1 MTEYIDQ
8 LVEARNRAW
17 HQAKDI
23 TSKAHTE
30 ERELTA
36 EERET
41 LDRIFADM
49 DAKKAEIDSLTA
61 RAQSERE
68 ADVAREAYAEFV
80 RPEPAAPVVDQVD
93 AFLRGQT
100 GARFIDVDLRQVA
113 AHKRAIRA
121 GAGARELRDLVVGTA
136 AAGGNTVP
144 TSFAQQLYDF
154 LEVYSGMRNT
164 NATIITTSGGEN
176 LEFPTVAAH
185 GTAAI
190 VGEGTALA
198 EADPT
203 FGKMTLGAFKYGQL
217 IQLSS
222 ELLEDSGVDI
232 VGFAAQDLGR
242 ALGRVTDTAYVVG
255 AGGANA
261 PQGVMTAIGTG
272 KTGGTAAAGVPTIA
286 ELTDLVYSVNS
297 EYRARGAQF
306 LMQDATAGKIRNLV
320 NTSGDFLW
328 QPSVQAGQPD
338 RLLGFEVITDPNV
351 VATGTNQNSV
361 AFGDFSGFYI
371 RDVGGVRIERSD
383 DYAFANDL
391 VTWRAVLR
399 TDSDLID
406 ANAIKL
412 YRGGTA

>member
-1 MTEYIDQ
+1 VNEYIDQ

-23 TSKAHTE
+23 TSKAHAE
-30 ERELTA
+30 ERELTG
-36 EERET
+36 EERES

-80 RPEPAAPVVDQVD
+80 RPEPAAPVVDAVD
-93 AFLRGQT
+93 AFLRGES
-100 GARFIDVDLRQVA
+100 GARYIDVDLRQVA
-113 AHKRAIRA
+113 SHKRAIRA
-121 GAGARELRDLVVGTA
+121 GAGVRELRDLTKTA

-144 TSFAQQLYDF
+144 TAFAAQLYDF

-185 GTAAI
+185 GTAA
-190 VGEGTALA
+190 VVLEGSAIA
-198 EADPT
+198 EADPA
-203 FGKMTLGAFKYGQL
+203 FDKMTLGAFKYGVLTQ
-217 IQLSS
+217 ISN
-222 ELLEDSGVDI
+222 ELLQDSGVDI
-232 VGFAAQDLGR
+232 VGFVAQDMGR
-242 ALGRVTDTAYVVG
+242 SLGRVTDTAYVTG

-272 KTGGTAAAGVPTIA
+272 KTGGTAQAGVASIQD
-286 ELTDLVYSVNS
+286 LTELVYSVNS

-306 LMQDATAGKIRNLV
+306 LMRDETAGKIRNLV

-338 RLLGFEVITDPNV
+338 RLLGFPVITDPNV
-351 VATGTNQNSV
+351 AAAATNANSV

-383 DYAFANDL
+383 DFAFSTDL

>member
-1 MTEYIDQ
+1 VNEYIDS

-23 TSKAHTE
+23 TSAATAE
-30 ERELTA
+30 ARELSS

-49 DAKKAEIDSLTA
+49 DAKKAEIDSLVA

-68 ADVAREAYAEFV
+68 ADVAREAYAALV
-80 RPEPAAPVVDQVD
+80 RPEPAQPSVDPVE
-93 AFLRGQT
+93 AFLRGQS
-100 GARFIDVDLRQVA
+100 GARYVDIDLRQVA
-113 AHKRAIRA
+113 SHKRAIRA
-121 GAGARELRDLVVGTA
+121 GASGRELRDLVKGTA
-136 AAGGNTVP
+136 GAGGNTVP
-144 TSFAQQLYDF
+144 TSFAAQLYDF

-164 NATIITTSGGEN
+164 NATIITTTGGEN

-185 GTAAI
+185 GTAVVVLEGSAI
-190 VGEGTALA
+190 A
-198 EADPT
+198 EADPA
-203 FGKMTLGAFKYGQL
+203 FGKMTLGAFKYGVLTQ
-217 IQLSS
+217 ISN
-222 ELLEDSGVDI
+222 ELLQDSGVDI
-232 VGFAAQDLGR
+232 IGFVAQDMGR
-242 ALGRVTDTAYVVG
+242 SLGRVTDTAYVTG

-272 KTGGTAAAGVPTIA
+272 KTGGTAQAGLSSIQD
-286 ELTDLVYSVNS
+286 LNDLVYSVNS

-306 LMQDATAGKIRNLV
+306 LMRDETAGRIRNLV
-320 NTSGDFLW
+320 NTSGEFLW

-338 RLLGFEVITDPNV
+338 RLLGFPVVTDPNV
-351 VATGTNQNSV
+351 VAATINANSV

-383 DYAFANDL
+383 DFAFANDL

-406 ANAIKL
+406 PNAIKL
-412 YRGGTA
+412 YRGGSA

>member
-1 MTEYIDQ
+1 VNEYIEQ
-8 LVEARNRAW
+8 LIEARNRAW

-23 TSKAHTE
+23 TGKAHAE
-30 ERELTA
+30 ERELSG

-80 RPEPAAPVVDQVD
+80 RPEPQGPAVDAVD
-93 AFLRGQT
+93 AFLRGES
-100 GARFIDVDLRQVA
+100 GARYIDVDLRTVA

-121 GAGARELRDLVVGTA
+121 GAGVRELRDLTKTA

-144 TSFAQQLYDF
+144 TSFAAQLYDF

-176 LEFPTVAAH
+176 LEFPTVTLH
-185 GTAAI
+185 GTAA
-190 VGEGTALA
+190 VVLEGSAIA
-198 EADPT
+198 ENDPQ
-203 FGKMTLGAFKYGQL
+203 FGKMTLGAFKYAQL
-217 IQLSS
+217 IQISS
-222 ELLEDSGVDI
+222 ELLQDSGVDI

-272 KTGGTAAAGVPTIA
+272 KTGGTAQAGVPSIA
-286 ELTDLVYSVNS
+286 DLTDLVYSVNS

-306 LMQDATAGKIRNLV
+306 LMRDETAGKIRNLV

-338 RLLGFEVITDPNV
+338 RLLGFPVITDPNV
-351 VATGTNQNSV
+351 AATGTNSNSV

-371 RDVGGVRIERSD
+371 RDVGGVRVERSD
-383 DYAFANDL
+383 DFAFSQDL
-391 VTWRAVLR
+391 TSWRAVLR

-406 ANAIKL
+406 PNAIKL